1 MRAKHPIRVVAK
13 QTGLS
18 SHLIRAWERR
28 YEAVV
33 PERSD
38 SGQRL
43 YSDEDIVRLKLLK
56 AAVDSGEAISQAAS
70 LSGKE
75 LRELIRSIEG
85 TSMAGVLS
93 GPEENTDPDTSPKKY
108 LADAIEAV
116 RSLDTEKLE
125 HILMNATA
133 DLSRPILLEGVMEP
147 LMYKIG
153 ELWKDGTMKI
163 AHEHIASAVVR
174 TFLGN
179 LSRAYRPI
187 ESAPKIVITTPA
199 GQLHEFGA
207 LISAIIA
214 SADGWNAVY
223 LGPNSPSDDIA
234 NVVRQKHAR
243 VVALSIVYPAD
254 DPRVSSELRTLR
266 QLVGPDI
273 HLLIGGRSAAN
284 YLKVIEEIGAHFVE
298 NIEDLR
304 GWLRKIRQ
312 NQVTV

>member
-33 PERSD
+33 PERSE

-93 GPEENTDPDTSPKKY
+93 GPEDNADPDTSPKKY

-163 AHEHIASAVVR
+163 AHEHVASAVVR

-187 ESAPKIVITTPA
+187 ESAPKVVITTPA

-207 LISAIIA
+207 LISAIIS

-223 LGPNSPSDDIA
+223 LGPNSPADDIA

-243 VVALSIVYPAD
+243 AVALSIVYPAD

-284 YLKVIEEIGAHFVE
+284 YLKVIEEIGAYHIE